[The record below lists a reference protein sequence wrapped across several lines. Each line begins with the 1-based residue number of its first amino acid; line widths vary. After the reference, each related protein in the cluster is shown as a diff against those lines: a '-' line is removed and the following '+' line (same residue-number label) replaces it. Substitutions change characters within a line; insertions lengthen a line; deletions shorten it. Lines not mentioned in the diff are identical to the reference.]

1 MVSTQRFDR
10 EPATT
15 PRGPSL
21 VVTSGVGAVRLS
33 KKPITVR
40 ELRDALSKLPDSQK
54 IEIYEGDEINKISL
68 ATIKAHRR
76 SVIVLH

>member
-1 MVSTQRFDR
+1 M
-10 EPATT
+10 
-15 PRGPSL
+15 
-21 VVTSGVGAVRLS
+21 RLS

-40 ELRDALSKLPDSQK
+40 ELRDVLSKLPDSQK